1 MSRTILKVRD
11 LKVHFPIRSGF
22 LRRNTAVTVK
32 AVDGV
37 NLDVREGEILGL
49 VGESGCGKS
58 TLGRA
63 ILRLVTP
70 TSGHVEIDGVDFL
83 ALNGPDLIK
92 ARPKIQMIFQDPYA
106 SLDPRMTVYDILAE
120 PVLAHWK
127 LTPEQLNARIR
138 KYLELCGMPF
148 AAAKKY
154 PHEFSGGQRQRIAIA
169 RALILEP
176 KVIIADEPTSA
187 LDVSVQAQILNLL
200 KDIQRRLGL
209 SMIFISHNLA
219 VVKYISDR
227 IAVMYLGKIAELAGK
242 EDLYRAAK
250 HPYSQALVSAVP
262 IPDPRLEMKRTR
274 VVLKG
279 EPPSPKNPPSGCTFH
294 PRCPLAFDRCMSERP
309 ELKAYGDD
317 RWLVSCFAAEKGES
331 TLKA

>member
-1 MSRTILKVRD
+1 MRTILKVRD

-22 LRRNTAVTVK
+22 LRRDTAVTVK

-37 NLDVREGEILGL
+37 SLDLKEGEILGL

-63 ILRLVTP
+63 ILRLVNP
-70 TSGHVEIDGVDFL
+70 TAGSVEIDGIDFL
-83 ALNGPDLIK
+83 ALKGQDLIK

-120 PVLAHWK
+120 PVLAHHK
-127 LTPEQLNARIR
+127 ISAADLNARIK

-148 AAAKKY
+148 QAAKKY

-200 KDIQRRLGL
+200 KEIQGKLGL

-262 IPDPRLEMKRTR
+262 IPDPKLEMKRSR
-274 VVLKG
+274 VVLRG
-279 EPPSPKNPPSGCTFH
+279 EPPSPRNPPSGCTFH
-294 PRCPLAFDRCMSERP
+294 PRCPLAFDKCSAERP
-309 ELKAYGDD
+309 ELKACGDN
-317 RWLVSCFAAEKGES
+317 RWLVSCFAAEKGDS
-331 TLKA
+331 TLSR